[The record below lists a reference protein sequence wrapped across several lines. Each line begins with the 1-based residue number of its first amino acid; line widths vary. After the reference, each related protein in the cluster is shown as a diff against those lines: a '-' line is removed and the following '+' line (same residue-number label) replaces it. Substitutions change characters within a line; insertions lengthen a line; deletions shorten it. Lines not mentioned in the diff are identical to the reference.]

1 MLIILSFPSG
11 ENNLKVILYILLTIF
26 FHKLPLLASENEC
39 QGAKL
44 RIINKITAEKVF
56 YDVPL
61 SQTLELDNAKI
72 IIFRCIKI
80 EEDGTDDEIAL
91 ISHKLVSK
99 QDKTNFL
106 GWVFKSSQYLNVP
119 VNPTFD
125 IKLEECLVNDPIFLK
140 KSFEIL

>member
-1 MLIILSFPSG
+1 MNFFSSILFS
-11 ENNLKVILYILLTIF
+11 IF
-26 FHKLPLLASENEC
+26 FLIFSITASETDC

-72 IIFRCIKI
+72 IIFRCMKI
-80 EEDGTDDEIAL
+80 EKEGGDDEIAL
-91 ISHKLVSK
+91 ISHKLDSK
-99 QDKTNFL
+99 LEKRKFL
-106 GWVFKSSQYLNVP
+106 GWIFKSSQYLNVP

>member
-1 MLIILSFPSG
+1 MKVLYYTFLIL
-11 ENNLKVILYILLTIF
+11 F
-26 FHKLPLLASENEC
+26 FFKSPILASENEC

-44 RIINKITAEKVF
+44 RVINKITSEKVF

-72 IIFRCIKI
+72 IIFRCVKI
-80 EEDGTDDEIAL
+80 ENEGANDEIAL
-91 ISHKLVSK
+91 ISHKLNSK
-99 QDKTNFL
+99 LDKINFL
-106 GWVFKSSQYLNVP
+106 GWIFKSSQYLNVP

>member
-1 MLIILSFPSG
+1 MKTLNFPLG
-11 ENNLKVILYILLTIF
+11 ENNLNFFFPIF
-26 FHKLPLLASENEC
+26 FLIFFLKFITIASETEC

-56 YDVPL
+56 YDIPL

-72 IIFRCIKI
+72 IIFRCMKI
-80 EEDGTDDEIAL
+80 EKEGGDDEIAL
-91 ISHKLVSK
+91 ISHKLDSK
-99 QDKTNFL
+99 LEKRKFL
-106 GWVFKSSQYLNVP
+106 GWIFKSSQYLNVP

-125 IKLEECLVNDPIFLK
+125 IKLEECLVDDPIFLK

>member
-1 MLIILSFPSG
+1 MNFFSSILFLIIFFKFP
-11 ENNLKVILYILLTIF
+11 TT
-26 FHKLPLLASENEC
+26 ASEIEC

-56 YDVPL
+56 YDIPL

-80 EEDGTDDEIAL
+80 EKEGGDDEIAL
-91 ISHKLVSK
+91 ISHKLDSK
-99 QDKTNFL
+99 LEKKKFL
-106 GWVFKSSQYLNVP
+106 GWIFKSSQYLNVP

>member
-1 MLIILSFPSG
+1 MNFLLG
-11 ENNLKVILYILLTIF
+11 ENNLNFFLSTLLIF
-26 FHKLPLLASENEC
+26 FLKFHVLASESEC

-56 YDVPL
+56 YDIPL

-72 IIFRCIKI
+72 IILRCIKV
-80 EEDGTDDEIAL
+80 EKEDGDDEIAL
-91 ISHKLVSK
+91 VSHKLNSK
-99 QDKTNFL
+99 LDKNFL
-106 GWVFKSSQYLNVP
+106 GWIFKSSQYLNVP
-119 VNPTFD
+119 VNPIFD

>member
-1 MLIILSFPSG
+1 MKSAVFVFLALF
-11 ENNLKVILYILLTIF
+11 LKF
-26 FHKLPLLASENEC
+26 SLLASLESEIEC

-44 RIINKITAEKVF
+44 RIINKITAEKIF
-56 YDVPL
+56 YDIPL

-80 EEDGTDDEIAL
+80 EKEGTDDEIAL
-91 ISHKLVSK
+91 ISHKLDSK
-99 QDKTNFL
+99 LDKGNFL

-125 IKLEECLVNDPIFLK
+125 IKLEECLINDPIFLK

>member
-1 MLIILSFPSG
+1 MLTILSFLSG
-11 ENNLKVILYILLTIF
+11 ENNLKVIFYILLTLF
-26 FHKLPLLASENEC
+26 CLKFPLLASENEC

-72 IIFRCIKI
+72 IIFRCMKI
-80 EEDGTDDEIAL
+80 EENGADDEIAL
-91 ISHKLVSK
+91 ISHRLVSR
-99 QDKTNFL
+99 QDKTDFL
-106 GWVFKSSQYLNVP
+106 GWIFKSSQYLNAP

>member
-1 MLIILSFPSG
+1 LKFFFTLLILF
-11 ENNLKVILYILLTIF
+11 LKPPV
-26 FHKLPLLASENEC
+26 LASEIEC

-56 YDVPL
+56 YDIPL

-72 IIFRCIKI
+72 IILRCMKV
-80 EEDGTDDEIAL
+80 ENEGSDDEFAL
-91 ISHKLVSK
+91 LSHKLDSK
-99 QDKTNFL
+99 LDKKNFL
-106 GWVFKSSQYLNVP
+106 GWIFKSSQYLNVP
-119 VNPTFD
+119 VNPIFD

>member
-1 MLIILSFPSG
+1 MKAIFYIFLLLFFLKFPILA
-11 ENNLKVILYILLTIF
+11 T
-26 FHKLPLLASENEC
+26 ENEC

-44 RIINKITAEKVF
+44 RIINKITSEKVF
-56 YDVPL
+56 YDIPL

-72 IIFRCIKI
+72 IIFRCVKI
-80 EEDGTDDEIAL
+80 EKEGIDDEIAL
-91 ISHKLVSK
+91 ISHKLDSK
-99 QDKTNFL
+99 LEERSFL

-125 IKLEECLVNDPIFLK
+125 IKLEKCLVNDPIFLK

>member
-1 MLIILSFPSG
+1 MISNFLLG
-11 ENNLKVILYILLTIF
+11 ENNLNFFSYFLFLIF
-26 FHKLPLLASENEC
+26 FLKFSISASETEC

-56 YDVPL
+56 YDIPL

-72 IIFRCIKI
+72 IIFRCMKI
-80 EEDGTDDEIAL
+80 EKEDGDDDIAL
-91 ISHKLVSK
+91 ISHKLDSK
-99 QDKTNFL
+99 LEKRKFL
-106 GWVFKSSQYLNVP
+106 GWIFKSSQYLNVP

>member
-1 MLIILSFPSG
+1 MG
-11 ENNLKVILYILLTIF
+11 ENNLNFFFNIF
-26 FHKLPLLASENEC
+26 FLIFFLKFPITASETEC

-56 YDVPL
+56 YDIPL

-72 IIFRCIKI
+72 IIFRCMKI
-80 EEDGTDDEIAL
+80 EKEGGDDEIAL
-91 ISHKLVSK
+91 ISHKLDSK
-99 QDKTNFL
+99 LEKRKFL
-106 GWVFKSSQYLNVP
+106 GWIFKSSQYLNVP
-119 VNPTFD
+119 VNPIFD

>member
-1 MLIILSFPSG
+1 M
-11 ENNLKVILYILLTIF
+11 
-26 FHKLPLLASENEC
+26 ASQVEC

-56 YDVPL
+56 YDIPL

-80 EEDGTDDEIAL
+80 EKEGSDDEIAL
-91 ISHKLVSK
+91 ISHRLDSKL
-99 QDKTNFL
+99 DKRNFL

-125 IKLEECLVNDPIFLK
+125 IKLEECLINDPIFLK